1 MKAIVLREGG
11 DPEVLRLEEVAD
23 PQPGPGQAVVRLR
36 AAALNRRDVWIRR
49 GMYAGLKLP
58 VIPGSDGAGE
68 VEALGEGV
76 TGFTA
81 GQAVVIYPSLDWGNA
96 ESHQGPAFQILG
108 MPDDGTYA
116 ERVCVPAANLFPKPE
131 HLSWEEAAALP
142 LAGLTAYRALVSR
155 GALRAGESVLIT
167 GIGGGV
173 ATFALTM
180 ARQLGGRVF
189 VTSGSAEKRQRAA
202 EMGAAGGVDYRDE
215 RWPDEIRRLSGGEG
229 VDLAIDGTGGAS
241 FNGVLD
247 ALRPG
252 GRVVN
257 YGVTAGATPEFL
269 LRRVYWKQLGVLGS
283 TMGSPRDFQSMLSL
297 FEAGGLRPVVD
308 RVFPLADAAAAHA
321 RMEQSEQFGKI
332 VLAVSA

>member
-11 DPEVLRLEEVAD
+11 DPHVLRLEEAPD
-23 PQPGPGQAVVRLR
+23 PRPGSGEVVVRLR
-36 AAALNRRDVWIRR
+36 SAALNRRDVWIRR

-76 TGFTA
+76 TCLAPGR
-81 GQAVVIYPSLDWGNA
+81 AVVIYPSLDWGEA
-96 ESHQGPAFQILG
+96 ESQQGPAFRILG

-116 ERVCVPAANLFPKPE
+116 ERVCVPAANVFPKPE

-155 GALRAGESVLIT
+155 GGLRPGESVLIT

-173 ATFALTM
+173 ATFALTV

-189 VTSGSAEKRQRAA
+189 VTSGSEEKLRRAA
-202 EMGAAGGVDYRDE
+202 DLGAEGGVDYHDE
-215 RWPDEIRRLSGGEG
+215 RWPDKIRQLAGGEG
-229 VDLAIDGTGGAS
+229 PDLAIDGAGGAS
-241 FNGVLD
+241 FNAVLD

-257 YGVTAGATPEFL
+257 YGATAGATPDFL
-269 LRRVYWKQLGVLGS
+269 VRRVYWKQLSVLGT
-283 TMGSPRDFQSMLSL
+283 TMGSPRDFQAMLHL
-297 FEAGGLRPVVD
+297 FETAKLRPVVD
-308 RVFPLADAAAAHA
+308 QIFPLADAAAAHA
-321 RMEQSEQFGKI
+321 HMEQSGQFGKI
-332 VLAVSA
+332 VLAIAK